1 MHFCKTPKLP
11 KIRAKT
17 MNLGQEKIRTLSR
30 KAKLEVAAVIRA
42 IPEQPL
48 QSMAEGWRG

>member
-1 MHFCKTPKLP
+1 MNIKLRFRNSGTSSFF
-11 KIRAKT
+11 KC
-17 MNLGQEKIRTLSR
+17 QEKIRTLSR